1 MTAAIQNDYSRSPV
15 FKVSC
20 IVTTTTYLKI
30 YTKSDMANWEK
41 ISLN

>member
-1 MTAAIQNDYSRSPV
+1 MTTAVRNGYSWSPV
-15 FKVSC
+15 FQVSC
-20 IVTTTTYLKI
+20 IVTTTMYFKI